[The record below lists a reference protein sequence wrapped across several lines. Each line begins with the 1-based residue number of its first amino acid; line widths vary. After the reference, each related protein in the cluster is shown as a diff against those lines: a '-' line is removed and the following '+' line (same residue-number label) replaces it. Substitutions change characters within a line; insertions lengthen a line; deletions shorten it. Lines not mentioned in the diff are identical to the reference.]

1 MMIVSVAMTIIISN
15 SQTSMFSCTK
25 KPCYNNSEN
34 RILYSTKKG
43 IPNSLRDAFSC
54 SFVCAGYAMT
64 AGATTRL

>member
-1 MMIVSVAMTIIISN
+1 MHVFII
-15 SQTSMFSCTK
+15 TK
-25 KPCYNNSEN
+25 KSESLMA
-34 RILYSTKKG
+34 RAFFTLKKG